1 MKIDRGKHLPRRLSG
16 VTLHPQNFSQED
28 FVEKLVNI
36 LFVNI
41 LDTYEQTLLFVFV
54 GVKFSYVM
62 HGVLYVLKLASL
74 SQMDMTTCQKNNI
87 VLEIHH
93 LKFCLEV
100 FSRKR

>member
-41 LDTYEQTLLFVFV
+41 LDTEN
-54 GVKFSYVM
+54 
-62 HGVLYVLKLASL
+62 H
-74 SQMDMTTCQKNNI
+74 
-87 VLEIHH
+87 
-93 LKFCLEV
+93 
-100 FSRKR
+100 R